1 MYAVSVAA
9 VHVRATINCA
19 RCGLFG
25 VLRVPLTACGLRT
38 TPWHHDDTTEARAWS
53 IPIGCNAADAAGTIH
68 TDFKRGFI
76 RAETTSYDD
85 FVALGGGSRIKEAG
99 KLRLEGKD
107 YIVQDGDVML
117 FRFNV

>member
-1 MYAVSVAA
+1 MN
-9 VHVRATINCA
+9 ATPRLDA
-19 RCGLFG
+19 DSLL
-25 VLRVPLTACGLRT
+25 VTVVT
-38 TPWHHDDTTEARAWS
+38 TPGAEARAWS

-68 TDFKRGFI
+68 SDFKRGFI

-85 FVALGGGSRIKEAG
+85 YVALGGGSRVKEAG

-107 YIVQDGDVML
+107 YVVQDGDVML